1 MALKKVEN
9 YTKVMRRKVNESK
22 AIFDQLY
29 GVYKNV
35 KPKCKGLPKKRKN
48 NSLNRLLDTLWSKAV
63 KKLAKEKCEHCGST
77 QYLNSH
83 HIFGR
88 RNFPVRWNVNNG
100 VCLCAKCHQF
110 SSQFSA
116 HQTPTLLTDWIR
128 SKRGEEW
135 YSQLVMMTAIPKLT
149 LSDKEELREELEK
162 IIYGK
167 PRILPWE

>member
-1 MALKKVEN
+1 
-9 YTKVMRRKVNESK
+9 MRRKKNLSK
-22 AIFDQLY
+22 EIFDQLY

-35 KPKCKGLPKKRKN
+35 KPKCKGKIINCKNHKK
-48 NSLNRLLDTLWSKAV
+48 NSLKKLLDTLWSRAV
-63 KKLAKEKCEHCGST
+63 KILAKERCEYCGST

-110 SSQFSA
+110 SSKFSA
-116 HQTPTLLTDWIR
+116 HQTPTLFTDWIKE
-128 SKRGEEW
+128 KRGLEW
-135 YSQLVMMTAIPKLT
+135 YSQLIMMSTVPKLN
-149 LSDKEELREELEK
+149 LSDKEKIKEQLEE

-167 PRILPWE
+167 KKKLPWD

>member
-1 MALKKVEN
+1 
-9 YTKVMRRKVNESK
+9 MRRKKNETK

-35 KPKCKGLPKKRKN
+35 KPKCKGIVNRKKHKK
-48 NSLNRLLDTLWSKAV
+48 NSLNKLLDTLWSKAV
-63 KKLAKEKCEHCGST
+63 KILAKERCEHCWST

-83 HIFGR
+83 HVFGR

-110 SSQFSA
+110 SSKFSA
-116 HQTPTLLTDWIR
+116 HQTPTLFTDWIKE
-128 SKRGEEW
+128 KRGLEW
-135 YSQLVMMTAIPKLT
+135 YSQLIMMSTVHKLN
-149 LSDKEELREELEK
+149 LSDKEKIKEQLEE

-167 PRILPWE
+167 KKKLPWD